1 MKQKSFS
8 KGIITLVFLLSVSLF
23 TIFASAATA
32 YAAGTPKL
40 NVKSK
45 AIVKG
50 KDYALKVYNLSE
62 TQTVTFTSE
71 DEKIASVSDTGVVAA
86 ISVGTTVVNVLV
98 QDSESSESVALQ
110 CKITV
115 GPPALFIMLSRQ
127 EADMTLGQRAIMN
140 WLIAP
145 LNTVELP
152 KFSSSNP
159 EVATVSAG
167 GIVTARSEGTAY
179 IFAQIDNGYFSA
191 CRITVTQPVE
201 TVIEEDVAT
210 ASLEPEPETETTFAD
225 FLINLNANFTNGDNT
240 SENTGADTAQ

>member
-1 MKQKSFS
+1 MKQRRFS
-8 KGIITLVFLLSVSLF
+8 KGIITLVFLLSVCLC
-23 TIFASAATA
+23 TVFANAVTA

-62 TQTVTFTSE
+62 TQTVTYSSE
-71 DEKIASVSDTGVVAA
+71 DEKIASVNESGVVAA
-86 ISVGTTVVNVLV
+86 ISVGTTVVNVLIE
-98 QDSESSESVALQ
+98 DSESSESVALQ

-115 GPPALFIMLSRQ
+115 GPPALFVMLSRQ
-127 EADMTLGQRAIMN
+127 EADLTPGQRAVMN

-145 LNTVELP
+145 LNTVEIP

-159 EVATVSAG
+159 EVATVSVG
-167 GIVTARSEGTAY
+167 GIVTARSAGTAY

-191 CRITVTQPVE
+191 CRITVTEPVE
-201 TVIEEDVAT
+201 VIQKKLLLRQ
-210 ASLEPEPETETTFAD
+210 SLRRTRIQRVHLRIF
-225 FLINLNANFTNGDNT
+225 
-240 SENTGADTAQ
+240 

>member
-1 MKQKSFS
+1 MKQKRFL

-23 TIFASAATA
+23 TVFASASTA

-71 DEKIASVSDTGVVAA
+71 DEKIASVSETGVVAA

-98 QDSESSESVALQ
+98 EDSESSATVSLQ

-115 GPPALFIMLSRQ
+115 GPPALFVMLSRQ
-127 EADMTLGQRAIMN
+127 EADMTIGQRAIMN
-140 WLIAP
+140 WMIAP
-145 LNTVELP
+145 MNTVELP
-152 KFSSSNP
+152 KFSSSKP
-159 EVATVSAG
+159 EIATVSAG
-167 GIVTARSEGTAY
+167 GIVTARSAGTAY

-191 CRITVTQPVE
+191 CRITVTEPVE
-201 TVIEEDVAT
+201 VITEEAVAT
-210 ASLEPEPETETTFAD
+210 ADFQPDENTESTFAD

-240 SENTGADTAQ
+240 SENTGADSAQ